1 MGPIMLGKAIRI
13 GRALY
18 MNFANKILRILF
30 MFSFCLLLGACAED
44 GQSRVG
50 AAEGITPAEI
60 HEGQIIDTTTGRS
73 LSIDQLMERLGRQ
86 EVVYVGEE
94 HHNRFHIQNT
104 LALLNRLTSESRR
117 PMLAM
122 EMFGWESQ
130 SPIDRYL
137 GGDELSR
144 PEFLAQVNWKQNW
157 GGAFEDYEPLVSF
170 AKTHRLRL
178 VAMNPPKSLV
188 RLVARN
194 GLEQASRHAD
204 WARWG
209 MQEEVIVDDPLYREK
224 ILHQLRACHD
234 RGPDKLYQTMYEAS
248 MVRDEGMAKTVV
260 SLVEAMRA
268 TKDPRIGPIVTY
280 TGGGHIQY
288 NLPVPKRVARRL
300 SQEVRQVSIYMTAF
314 ERERLHDLQEMIE
327 GRIADYV
334 WLTPLGAQGSPR
346 RCR

>member
-1 MGPIMLGKAIRI
+1 MSV
-13 GRALY
+13 
-18 MNFANKILRILF
+18 ANKLLRSLF
-30 MFSFCLLLGACAED
+30 LFCFSLVLGACAED
-44 GQSRVG
+44 GLSRVG
-50 AAEGITPAEI
+50 SAEGITPAEI
-60 HEGQIIDTTTGRS
+60 REGQIIDTTTGRS
-73 LSIDQLMERLGRQ
+73 VSIDQVIQRLGRQ

-94 HHNRFHIQNT
+94 HHNQFHVKNT

-130 SPIDRYL
+130 PVLDRYL
-137 GGDELSR
+137 AGDELGR

-157 GGAFEDYEPLVSF
+157 GGPFEDYEPLVSF

-194 GLEQASRHAD
+194 GLEQASREAD

-209 MQEEVIVDDPLYREK
+209 LQDEVIVDDPSYRKK
-224 ILHQLRACHD
+224 ILQQLLACHD
-234 RGPDKLYQTMYEAS
+234 GGPDKLYQTMYEAS

-260 SLVEAMRA
+260 SLVEAIRSG
-268 TKDPRIGPIVTY
+268 KDPQAGPVVSY

-314 ERERLHDLQEMIE
+314 ERERLNDLRKMIE
-327 GRIADYV
+327 EKIADYV
-334 WLTPLGAQGSPR
+334 WLTPLGSHGSPR
-346 RCR
+346 RC

>member
-1 MGPIMLGKAIRI
+1 MLGKVIPV
-13 GRALY
+13 GRAPY
-18 MNFANKILRILF
+18 MSLANKILRSLLLLC
-30 MFSFCLLLGACAED
+30 FSLVLGACAED
-44 GQSRVG
+44 GLSGVRS
-50 AAEGITPAEI
+50 AAGITPGEI
-60 HEGQIIDTTTGRS
+60 AEGQIIDTATGRS
-73 LSIDQLMERLGRQ
+73 VNIDQLIERLERQ

-94 HHNRFHIQNT
+94 HHNQFHIKNT
-104 LALLNRLTSESRR
+104 LAILNQLTSESHR

-130 SPIDRYL
+130 SLIDRYL
-137 GGDELSR
+137 GGNELTR
-144 PEFLAQVNWKQNW
+144 PEFLDQVNWKQNW
-157 GGAFEDYEPLVSF
+157 GGPFEDYEPLVSF
-170 AKTHRLRL
+170 AKTQRLRL

-194 GLEQASRHAD
+194 GLEQVTRDAD

-209 MQEEVIVDDPLYREK
+209 MQGEVIVDDPSYREK
-224 ILHQLRACHD
+224 ILQQLRACHD
-234 RGPDKLYQTMYEAS
+234 GGTEKLYQTMYEAS

-260 SLVEAMRA
+260 SLVEAIRA
-268 TKDPRIGPIVTY
+268 AKDPQAGPIVTY

-300 SQEVRQVSIYMTAF
+300 SQEVRQVSVYMTAF
-314 ERERLHDLQEMIE
+314 ERERLNDLQEMIE
-327 GRIADYV
+327 GKIADYV

>member
-1 MGPIMLGKAIRI
+1 MLGKGIPADR
-13 GRALY
+13 GPY
-18 MNFANKILRILF
+18 MSVANKILRSLF
-30 MFSFCLLLGACAED
+30 LFYFSLVLGACAED
-44 GQSRVG
+44 GPSQLRS
-50 AAEGITPAEI
+50 AAGITPAEI
-60 HEGQIIDTTTGRS
+60 REGQIIDTATGRS
-73 LSIDQLMERLGRQ
+73 VSIDQVMERLEQQ

-94 HHNRFHIQNT
+94 HHNRFHIENT

-130 SPIDRYL
+130 ALVDRYL

-157 GGAFEDYEPLVSF
+157 GGPFEDYERLVSF
-170 AKTHRLRL
+170 AKTQRLRL
-178 VAMNPPKSLV
+178 AAMNPPKSLV

-194 GLEQASRHAD
+194 GLEQARREPD
-204 WARWG
+204 WDRWG
-209 MQEEVIVDDPLYREK
+209 MQKEVIVDDPLYRER
-224 ILHQLRACHD
+224 ILQQLRACHD
-234 RGPDKLYQTMYEAS
+234 AGPDKLYQTMYEAS

-260 SLVEAMRA
+260 SLVKAMRA
-268 TKDPRIGPIVTY
+268 AKDPQAGPIVSY
-280 TGGGHIQY
+280 TGGGHIQF

-300 SQEVRQVSIYMTAF
+300 SQQVRQISIYMTAF
-314 ERERLHDLQEMIE
+314 EGERLKDLQEMIV
-327 GRIADYV
+327 GKIADYV

>member
-1 MGPIMLGKAIRI
+1 MS
-13 GRALY
+13 
-18 MNFANKILRILF
+18 FTNKILRILF
-30 MFSFCLLLGACAED
+30 MFCSCLVLGACAED
-44 GQSRVG
+44 GLSRVNSG
-50 AAEGITPAEI
+50 EGITPTEI
-60 HEGQIIDTTTGRS
+60 REGQIIDTASGRS
-73 LSIDQLMERLGRQ
+73 VTIDQVMERLGRQ

-94 HHNRFHIQNT
+94 HHNRFHILNA
-104 LALLNRLTSESRR
+104 LALLTRLTSESRR

-130 SPIDRYL
+130 ALIDRYL
-137 GGDELSR
+137 AGDDLGR

-157 GGAFEDYEPLVSF
+157 GGPFEDYEPLVSF
-170 AKTHRLRL
+170 AKTQRLRL

-194 GLEQASRHAD
+194 GLEQASRDAD

-209 MQEEVIVDDPLYREK
+209 MQEEVIVDDPSYREK
-224 ILHQLRACHD
+224 ILRQLRACHD
-234 RGPDKLYQTMYEAS
+234 AGADKLYQTMYEAS

-268 TKDPRIGPIVTY
+268 AKDPHAGPIVTY

-314 ERERLHDLQEMIE
+314 ERERLNDLQEMIE
-327 GRIADYV
+327 GKIADYV
-334 WLTPLGAQGSPR
+334 WVTPLGAQGSPR